1 MSIHK
6 KIHPPAEFLADS
18 LGAFIAPMS
27 IVKQENI
34 FLSFLQ
40 KRLQAVFAQH
50 DFWNISKYFTYIL
63 VDSLRRVRIILYII
77 LIEIVFIY
85 SHHQQQ
91 LDASLM
97 RLTRQHVKHV
107 LHLRNDSLI
116 NRQTIYNISI
126 IEIQLIGLT
135 AAEEIPVQVSHI
147 HRTAACKPIE
157 DEITGT

>member
-63 VDSLRRVRIILYII
+63 VDPLGRVRIIRYII
-77 LIEIVFIY
+77 LIEIVFIDG
-85 SHHQQQ
+85 HHQHQ
-91 LDASLM
+91 LNASLM
-97 RLTRQHVKHV
+97 SLTRQQIKDV
-107 LHLRNDSLI
+107 LHLRNNSLI
-116 NRQTIYNISI
+116 NRQAIVNIST

-135 AAEEIPVQVSHI
+135 ATKEIFLQIHHI
-147 HRTAACKPIE
+147 HRTTTCKPI
-157 DEITGT
+157 